1 MISSEFT
8 LKLQFL
14 IQINTQESTQ
24 STVGASLYS
33 VFHHFLF
40 NTSQYQQRAHHED
53 GRLLL
58 MIWWPNRPNFLIA
71 QNKQRFDFSGYHTAC
86 AKQWHGSNKSSGG
99 CVFLKPRTKVRT
111 PSFLNVKNCSK
122 PQQGRFLVLPWKLV
136 RVMWYYC
143 HQYTLWHQECLIN
156 HLSLA
161 RRFHHWHV

>member
-1 MISSEFT
+1 MIFSEFT

-14 IQINTQESTQ
+14 IQLNTQESTQ
-24 STVGASLYS
+24 STVGASLHS

-71 QNKQRFDFSGYHTAC
+71 QNKQRLDFSGYHTAC

-122 PQQGRFLVLPWKLV
+122 PQQGRFSTSLETGASDVILLPAV
-136 RVMWYYC
+136 
-143 HQYTLWHQECLIN
+143 HA
-156 HLSLA
+156 LA
-161 RRFHHWHV
+161 PRMLYQSSFSS